1 MGGFI
6 HTQRW
11 VIVHKSDSKM
21 HGFIRWLIIMHA
33 DVTMIAFIS
42 PQTQPL
48 EDKVH
53 IEGLQ
58 YEVWNS
64 HGCAVMPSNEQV

>member
-21 HGFIRWLIIMHA
+21 HRFIRWLIIMHA
-33 DVTMIAFIS
+33 GGVTMIAVIS
-42 PQTQPL
+42 PQTQL
-48 EDKVH
+48 LDDKVH
-53 IEGLQ
+53 IEGL
-58 YEVWNS
+58 
-64 HGCAVMPSNEQV
+64 